1 MSEPVPV
8 TKGPPYPP
16 PGRSE
21 LHWPAQVTV
30 VIAIVLQLRLP
41 DRLTLLKGTVWV
53 LPALEAA
60 MLIALIIFSP
70 QRLVAPHAARRV
82 LMLGLTAIVSL
93 ANGISLVLLAHAL
106 LTRGLL
112 QGSSGA
118 NQGHALIVAGAGIW
132 LTNVMIFG
140 LWYWEVDRGGPGRRV
155 AGCDLLPDFQFP
167 QMTDEVA
174 ALYPGWRPQFV
185 DYLYLAL
192 TNATAMSP
200 TDTMPLSVQAKM
212 LMGLQSLISLVTIGL
227 VVSRAVNIL

>member
-1 MSEPVPV
+1 MSEPAVAI
-8 TKGPPYPP
+8 KGVPYPP

-30 VIAIVLQLRLP
+30 VVAIILQLLLP
-41 DRLTLLKGTVWV
+41 DRLTLIQGAKWV
-53 LPALEAA
+53 LPALEGA
-60 MLIALIIFSP
+60 MLITLIVFAP
-70 QRLVAPHAARRV
+70 QRLVAPHSVRRI
-82 LMLGLTAIVSL
+82 LMLGVTAIVSL

-106 LTRGLL
+106 LNKELL
-112 QGSSGA
+112 GGGGPRSGKE
-118 NQGHALIVAGAGIW
+118 LIVAGAGIW
-132 LTNVMIFG
+132 LTNVLIFG
-140 LWYWEVDRGGPGRRV
+140 LWYWELDRGGPGDRA
-155 AGCDLLPDFQFP
+155 AGLDGKPDFQFP
-167 QMTDEVA
+167 HMTDEVA

-200 TDTMPLSVQAKM
+200 TDTMPLSVQAKL

>member
-1 MSEPVPV
+1 MSDPAVV

-21 LHWPAQVTV
+21 LHWPAQLTV
-30 VIAIVLQLRLP
+30 VAAIVLQLLLP
-41 DRLTLLKGTVWV
+41 DRLTLIHGQKWV

-70 QRLVAPHAARRV
+70 QRLVSPHAARRI
-82 LMLGLTAIVSL
+82 LMLGITAVVSL

-106 LTRGLL
+106 LNKGLH
-112 QGSSGA
+112 GGGGPR
-118 NQGHALIVAGAGIW
+118 QGHELIVAGSGIW

-140 LWYWEVDRGGPGRRV
+140 LWYWEIDRGGPGRRV

-200 TDTMPLSVQAKM
+200 TDTMPLSVQAKL

>member
-1 MSEPVPV
+1 MSELGVA

-21 LHWPAQVTV
+21 WHWPAQLTV
-30 VIAIVLQLRLP
+30 VAAIVLQLLLP
-41 DRLTLLKGTVWV
+41 DRLTLFNGTKWI
-53 LPALEAA
+53 LPALEGG
-60 MLIALIIFSP
+60 MLIALVMLSP
-70 QRLVAPHAARRV
+70 QRLVAPHSVRRV

-106 LTRGLL
+106 LNRELL
-112 QGSSGA
+112 GGGPRSGH
-118 NQGHALIVAGAGIW
+118 QLIVAGSGIW

-140 LWYWEVDRGGPGRRV
+140 LWYWEIDRGGPGRRV

-200 TDTMPLSVQAKM
+200 TDTMPLSAQAKL
-212 LMGLQSLISLVTIGL
+212 LMGLQSLVSLVTIGL